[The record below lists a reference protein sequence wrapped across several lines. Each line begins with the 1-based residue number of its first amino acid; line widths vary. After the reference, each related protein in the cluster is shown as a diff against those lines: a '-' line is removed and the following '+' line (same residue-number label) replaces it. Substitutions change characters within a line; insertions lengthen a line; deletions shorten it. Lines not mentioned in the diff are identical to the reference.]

1 MSATMNTSAPPSGV
15 RARSSLMAR
24 RSSTVHLAPPSE
36 EKTAPL
42 VLSAAWEV
50 NRALDCVAFLCLN
63 SNHSQLSC
71 TRDEVVEWWS
81 DRVIA

>member
-1 MSATMNTSAPPSGV
+1 
-15 RARSSLMAR
+15 
-24 RSSTVHLAPPSE
+24 
-36 EKTAPL
+36 
-42 VLSAAWEV
+42 LSAAWEV